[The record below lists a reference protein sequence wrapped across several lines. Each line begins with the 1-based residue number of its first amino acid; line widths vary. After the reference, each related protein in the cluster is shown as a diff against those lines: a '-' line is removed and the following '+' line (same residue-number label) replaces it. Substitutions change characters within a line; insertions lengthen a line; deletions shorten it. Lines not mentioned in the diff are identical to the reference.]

1 MPLSIYFENGRI
13 PSDRDGMEMAFLFM
27 PVCGIM
33 KQKREGAAIC
43 QFGAR

>member
-13 PSDRDGMEMAFLFM
+13 PSDRDGTEMPFPFM

-33 KQKREGAAIC
+33 EQKRDGAAIG
-43 QFGAR
+43 QLGVR